1 MAWMAIL
8 VGIDEAGFGP
18 LLGPLVVSSC
28 SFAIPRQMLDADLWQ
43 VLKKSVSIKRAHL
56 AGRLLITDSK
66 KAYSK
71 SIGIGHLKRTV
82 LACCRCFDKNPA
94 TLTELIKIICPE
106 SLERLMEYPWHEGM
120 TRYPI
125 CAGTADLNIA
135 SNVFNDDISANGLKL
150 LELKSCCLDVAFYNK
165 MVSEVK
171 NKSSVLFSTTS
182 QLVKNAYDA
191 FGAEHLQVLVDR
203 QGGRA
208 HYRKPLQLM
217 FPGAEL
223 KIIRESETVSSY
235 ELEDNCRTMRIHFVV
250 GADRKFLPVSLA
262 SMVSKFLREL
272 LVDCMNRY
280 FTSRCIGLQPT
291 AGYWKDGLRF
301 IADLKRNFPDFRYDS
316 NRLIRCR

>member
-1 MAWMAIL
+1 MAIL

-28 SFAIPRQMLDADLWQ
+28 SFSISQQMLDADLWQ
-43 VLKKSVSIKRAHL
+43 VLKKSVSIKRSHL

-71 SIGIGHLKRTV
+71 SIGIGHLQRTV
-82 LACCRCFDKNPA
+82 LACCRCLDKNPA
-94 TLTELIKIICPE
+94 TLTELIKILCPE
-106 SLERLMEYPWHEGM
+106 SIERLMEYPWHEGM
-120 TRYPI
+120 
-125 CAGTADLNIA
+125 ADYHIHADAADINIA
-135 SNVFNDDISANGLKL
+135 SNVFNDDMAANGLKL

-182 QLVKNAYDA
+182 QLIKNAYDS
-191 FGAEHLQVLVDR
+191 FGKECLQILVDR
-203 QGGRA
+203 QGGRD
-208 HYRKPLQLM
+208 HYRRPLQLM
-217 FPGAEL
+217 FPDAQL
-223 KIIRESETVSSY
+223 AVLRETDTVSSY
-235 ELEDNCRTMRIHFVV
+235 ELRDNSRTMRVHFVV
-250 GADRKFLPVSLA
+250 GADSKFLPVSLA

-280 FTSRCIGLQPT
+280 FTSRCAGLQPT

-301 IADLKRNFPDFRYDS
+301 IADLKRDFPDFRYDS
-316 NRLIRCR
+316 NQLIRCR

>member
-1 MAWMAIL
+1 MAIL

-28 SFAIPRQMLDADLWQ
+28 SFSIPQHMLDADLWQ
-43 VLKKSVSIKRAHL
+43 VLKKSVSIKRSHL

-71 SIGIGHLKRTV
+71 SIGIGHLRRTV
-82 LACCRCFDKNPA
+82 LACCRCLQKNPQ
-94 TLTELIKIICPE
+94 TLEELIKILCPE
-106 SLERLMEYPWHEGM
+106 SIERLAEYPWHKDIAD
-120 TRYPI
+120 YPI
-125 CAGTADLNIA
+125 CADSAAINIA
-135 SNVFNDDISANGLKL
+135 SNVFGDDMNANNLKL

-165 MVSEVK
+165 MISEVK
-171 NKSSVLFSTTS
+171 NKASVLFSTTS
-182 QLVKNAYDA
+182 QLIKIAYDS
-191 FGAEHLQVLVDR
+191 FGTECLHILIDR

-208 HYRKPLQLM
+208 HYRRPLQSM
-217 FPGAEL
+217 FPETKL
-223 KIIRESETVSSY
+223 KIFCESETVSSY
-235 ELEDNCRTMRIHFVV
+235 ELEKNHRIMRVHFVV

-280 FTSRCIGLQPT
+280 FISHCTGLKPT

-301 IADLKRNFPDFRYDS
+301 IADLKKNYPDFQYDS